1 MSQAGNFLS
10 YCTERYKSAKGLNGR
25 QVSELFTKYQVWEYV
40 YSCFEALHTTGENYI
55 IEDIDLYIDARRSS
69 TTDENIRSISK
80 GLIEKNRRA
89 YGELAK

>member
-10 YCTERYKSAKGLNGR
+10 YCTERYKSAKGLNGQ

-55 IEDIDLYIDARRSS
+55 IEDIDLYIDARRSG
-69 TTDENIRSISK
+69 TTDEDIRNISK
-80 GLIEKNRRA
+80 RLIEKNRKA

>member
-55 IEDIDLYIDARRSS
+55 IEDIDLYIDARRSGAA
-69 TTDENIRSISK
+69 EW
-80 GLIEKNRRA
+80 A
-89 YGELAK
+89 

>member
-25 QVSELFTKYQVWEYV
+25 QISELFTKYQVWEYV

>member
-69 TTDENIRSISK
+69 TTGENIRSISK
-80 GLIEKNRRA
+80 GLIEKNRKA

>member
-69 TTDENIRSISK
+69 TTDENICSISK